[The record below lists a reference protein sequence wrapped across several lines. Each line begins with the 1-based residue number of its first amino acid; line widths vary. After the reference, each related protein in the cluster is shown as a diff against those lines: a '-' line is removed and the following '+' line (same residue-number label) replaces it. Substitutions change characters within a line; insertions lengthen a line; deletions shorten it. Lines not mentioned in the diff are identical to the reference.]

1 LTVAKALFEKTVAS
15 LSGRLRKNAE
25 DWRRRAKVGYSA
37 PYAVFVHENLEIH
50 HPNGQAKFLEQ
61 PFRELEAQLRA
72 MISELVK
79 KRGLTWQRASLMAAQ
94 YLLRE
99 SQKLV
104 PVRTGYLRDSGF
116 ARVE

>member
-1 LTVAKALFEKTVAS
+1 
-15 LSGRLRKNAE
+15 
-25 DWRRRAKVGYSA
+25 
-37 PYAVFVHENLEIH
+37 
-50 HPNGQAKFLEQ
+50 
-61 PFRELEAQLRA
+61 
-72 MISELVK
+72 LVK

-116 ARVE
+116 ARME